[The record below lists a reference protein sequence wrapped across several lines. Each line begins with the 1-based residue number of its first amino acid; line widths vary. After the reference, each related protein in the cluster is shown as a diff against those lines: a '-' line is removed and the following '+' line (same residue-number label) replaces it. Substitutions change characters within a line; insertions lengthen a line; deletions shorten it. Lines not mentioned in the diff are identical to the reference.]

1 MTPALGLPAQL
12 PPLREDLQLHVAAPN
27 RDGSPAWT
35 IQDPLSNAFYQI
47 GWLEFE
53 LLARWSLGQP
63 QAILAATAAE
73 TPLEPEEEE
82 LGELYAFLLGHQLL
96 EIHDLRYTRHLYEHR
111 RAARQN
117 RLRWLLHHYLFFRLP
132 LIRPARLLARALPW
146 VEWIYSRA
154 FALSV
159 LLLSALG
166 LFLTAQQWDSFSA
179 SFMETLSP
187 GGLLGYL
194 GALAVTKS
202 LHELGHALTAT
213 RHGLRVAHMGVAFL
227 VLWPVLYT
235 DTGESWRL
243 SERRQRLA
251 IASAGIVSELA
262 LAGLATLAWNLCA
275 EGDLKQ
281 ALFFLASTAWLISL
295 MLNLSPFMRF
305 DGYFILSDALGMPNL
320 HERAAAMAIASLRNT
335 LLGWHEPN
343 PEPMPPGQR
352 RLMIAFA
359 YLTWVYRLL
368 LFVGIAVAVYLLFFK
383 LLGIFLFAV
392 EIAWFVVRPLMNELH
407 IWHRRRE
414 EIAPG
419 RRTLALALLGAIL
432 LLLLVPWNSHLDAPG
447 WAHPQRQH
455 VLYSPLP
462 ARLVKLPEADRPVS
476 AGSPLFSLEQPELD
490 YRATVAQ
497 SASQTLEQ
505 RLRGLASLPDGE
517 EQRAPLRYQQRL
529 HIAQLQAS
537 HDEAIRLQL
546 DAPFA
551 GVLTDID
558 PELAPGVWVSP
569 QQPLATLIDPQHWEA
584 ELFVPQQDLE
594 RLAVGNRVRFY
605 PDAQGQ
611 EPIDGR
617 IRLIESTRAAQLPHP
632 LLSSR
637 HGGRIAT
644 LQDDE
649 GLTPRD
655 TLYRI
660 QIDLQRPPG
669 TSAVLSGQARIEARA
684 ESWLLAA
691 LKPILIVIIREAN
704 F

>member
-1 MTPALGLPAQL
+1 MTTPIELPAQL

-35 IQDPLSNAFYQI
+35 IQDPLTNAFYRI

-53 LLARWSLGQP
+53 LLARWSLGRP
-63 QAILAATAAE
+63 QEILAATAAE
-73 TPLEPEEEE
+73 TPLEPEEDE

-96 EIHDLRYTRHLYEHR
+96 DIHDVRYTRYLHECR
-111 RAARQN
+111 RSARAG

-132 LIRPARLLARALPW
+132 LIRPARQLAQALPW
-146 VEWIYSRA
+146 VEWVYSRF
-154 FALSV
+154 FALTV
-159 LLLSALG
+159 LILSALG
-166 LFLTAQQWDSFSA
+166 LFLTAQQWDSFTA
-179 SFMETLSP
+179 SFMDTLSP
-187 GGLLGYL
+187 GGLVGYL
-194 GALAVTKS
+194 VALAVTKS
-202 LHELGHALTAT
+202 LHELGHAFTAT
-213 RHGLRVAHMGVAFL
+213 RYGLRVAHMGVAFL

-243 SERRQRLA
+243 PDRRRRLA

-262 LAGLATLAWNLCA
+262 LAGLATLAWNLSA

-295 MLNLSPFMRF
+295 TLNLSPFMRF
-305 DGYFILSDALGMPNL
+305 DGYFILSDAIEMPNL

-335 LLGWHEPN
+335 LLGWHEPD
-343 PEPMPPGQR
+343 PEPMPSGKR

-359 YLTWVYRLL
+359 YFTWVYRLM
-368 LFVGIAVAVYLLFFK
+368 LFIGVAVAVYLLFFK
-383 LLGIFLFAV
+383 LLGIFLFIV
-392 EIAWFVVRPLMNELH
+392 EIAWFVVRPLMKELR
-407 IWHRRRE
+407 IWHVRRD

-419 RRTLALALLGAIL
+419 RRTLALALFAAAM
-432 LLLLVPWNSHLDAPG
+432 LLLLVPWNTHLDAPG
-447 WAHPQRQH
+447 WAHPRRQH

-462 ARLVKLPEADRPVS
+462 ARLVKMPRADEPVQ

-505 RLRGLASLPDGE
+505 RLRGLASLPEGE
-517 EQRAPLRYQQRL
+517 EKRAPLTQQQRL
-529 HIAQLQAS
+529 HVAQVQAE
-537 HDEAIRLQL
+537 HAEAIRLQL
-546 DAPFA
+546 NAPFA

-558 PELAPGVWVSP
+558 PELAAGVWVSP
-569 QQPLATLIDPQHWEA
+569 QQPLATLIDPQQWEA
-584 ELFVPQQDLE
+584 ELFVPQQALG
-594 RLAVGNRVRFY
+594 RLAVGNHVRFY

-611 EPIDGR
+611 APVEGR
-617 IRLIESTRAAQLPHP
+617 ITLIESTRTARLPHP

-637 HGGRIAT
+637 HGGRIAA
-644 LQDDE
+644 LPDE
-649 GLTPRD
+649 RGLTPRD

-660 QIDLQRPPG
+660 QVDLERPVG
-669 TSAVLSGQARIEARA
+669 ASAVLSGQARVEARA
-684 ESWLLAA
+684 QSWLLEA
-691 LKPILIVIIREAN
+691 LKPILIVMIRESG